1 MFPPHVLHAGVRRF
15 NGIMFRNIRR
25 RAVLGVTGGQLAPRS
40 LSAVIFP
47 RGPSADPS
55 GRTTPNGD
63 YGDSALDFEGRITV
77 HLIRRSGHAASSAR
91 KSVGS
96 IKCTVAVIHAAQA
109 SGRRCKS
116 RALLNVCRRAA
127 RRVLHSDFVRVPAPS
142 SGSHSC
148 HRLYRCC
155 THLLLCHRPRVA
167 AAAYLRRGFLA
178 QRRLVAR
185 PGPLA
190 LIEGAASR
198 MSLPSKPSLW
208 KLRTAPHDLSANRQL
223 DRSVWSSASNPLRGY
238 PLGCC
243 VAATLVDSRRY

>member
-1 MFPPHVLHAGVRRF
+1 MHCRRNSRGAG
-15 NGIMFRNIRR
+15 
-25 RAVLGVTGGQLAPRS
+25 QW
-40 LSAVIFP
+40 SAVQ
-47 RGPSADPS
+47 
-55 GRTTPNGD
+55 
-63 YGDSALDFEGRITV
+63 V
-77 HLIRRSGHAASSAR
+77 
-91 KSVGS
+91 
-96 IKCTVAVIHAAQA
+96 
-109 SGRRCKS
+109 S
-116 RALLNVCRRAA
+116 RALERLPSCRAPGPSFRFCASSRPPAGPLVGTPGPGNSYLPAGTSVITA
-127 RRVLHSDFVRVPAPS
+127 RSHTSFGSMGGSHGS

-243 VAATLVDSRRY
+243 VAATLV